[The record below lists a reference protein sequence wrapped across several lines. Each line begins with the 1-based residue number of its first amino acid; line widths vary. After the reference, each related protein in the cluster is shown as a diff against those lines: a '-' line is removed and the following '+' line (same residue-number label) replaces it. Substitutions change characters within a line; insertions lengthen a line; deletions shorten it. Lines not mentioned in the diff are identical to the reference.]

1 MSTTVQPSTAT
12 APSTLPEQIITASLT
27 AEIMRDL
34 DTGELLL
41 VASRQ
46 ANQGDLQVVTVAQV
60 LSQAAEARKD
70 LTRIE
75 QLAALYEA
83 VTAPE
88 IQTLHTW
95 SFTERDSGKPTTV
108 TCLQG
113 CTSDHTSDIETPS
126 YTADIYCWNTDS
138 NTPETLPIDGD
149 GQVEEYRILN
159 TVIAHEPFSD
169 NRARR
174 APHAVVEVVDEHYIG
189 DLDEHGL
196 QGVIDTFER
205 RLAVMR
211 LRRAELA
218 RIRADYFARQAAE
231 TGTCPV
237 YPSVCTET
245 GPHDDHSSHLHN
257 AVDYGFVHVSDGKP
271 VLYVGGDEFSPE
283 DAAAKAAELRAA
295 AAQIEAMASSAK
307 AQA

>member
-1 MSTTVQPSTAT
+1 MKAQPVEAAK
-12 APSTLPEQIITASLT
+12 APSSLPEQSITASLT
-27 AEIMRDL
+27 VEIMNDL
-34 DTGELLL
+34 DNGQPALL
-41 VASRQ
+41 ASTHG
-46 ANQGDLQVVTVAQV
+46 NQGDLQVVTVAQI

-70 LTRIE
+70 ITRIE
-75 QLAALYEA
+75 QLAAQYEA
-83 VTAPE
+83 AAAPK
-88 IQTLHTW
+88 IPSRTW
-95 SFTERDSGKPTTV
+95 SFTDRETGEPRTI

-113 CTSDHTSDIETPS
+113 CTSDHTGDIATPS
-126 YTADIYCWNTDS
+126 YTLDVYCWNTDGS
-138 NTPETLPIDGD
+138 TSETLPIDGA
-149 GQVEEYRILN
+149 GQDEDYRILD

-169 NRARR
+169 NPARR
-174 APHAVVEVVDEHYIG
+174 APHAVVEVIDEHYIG

-231 TGTCPV
+231 TGLCPI
-237 YPSVCTET
+237 YPGVCTET
-245 GPHDDHSSHLHN
+245 GPHDDHASHLHN

-271 VLYVGGDEFSPE
+271 LLYIGGDEFNPA